1 MDNETTVTFHGA
13 TRRTNSPSGNPRWT
27 LHTSEGDYATANDS
41 QLNYAVTNRTGG
53 PGSWIG
59 RRVTLTLNGRNQV
72 TSWRRAD
79 ENTER

>member
-13 TRRTNSPSGNPRWT
+13 TRRTNSRDGNPRWT
-27 LHTSEGDYATANDS
+27 LHAGDGDYPTGDGA
-41 QLNYAVTNRTGG
+41 QLGYVVTNRTGG

-72 TSWRRAD
+72 TAWRLAD
-79 ENTER
+79 DNSEH